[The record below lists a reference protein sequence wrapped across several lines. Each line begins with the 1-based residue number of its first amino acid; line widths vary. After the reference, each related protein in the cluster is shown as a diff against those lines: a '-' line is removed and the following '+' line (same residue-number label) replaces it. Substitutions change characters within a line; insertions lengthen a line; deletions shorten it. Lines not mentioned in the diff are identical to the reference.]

1 MGAKDDRG
9 VANLDLRRM
18 VGRND
23 IGDTY
28 YIYKLL
34 ASFQRGFVK
43 FSHYKS
49 MRTHDP
55 WVEAILDPR
64 SCIGRIYVGD
74 H

>member
-9 VANLDLRRM
+9 IANLDLRCM

-23 IGDTY
+23 KGDTY

-34 ASFQRGFVK
+34 ASFQRRFAK

-49 MRTHDP
+49 MRTNDP
-55 WVEAILDPR
+55 WVEAIWTPE
-64 SCIGRIYVGD
+64 V
-74 H
+74 

>member
-1 MGAKDDRG
+1 MGAKDDQG

-23 IGDTY
+23 IGIHIY

-34 ASFQRGFVK
+34 ASFQRRFVK

-64 SCIGRIYVGD
+64 SFIGRI
-74 H
+74 